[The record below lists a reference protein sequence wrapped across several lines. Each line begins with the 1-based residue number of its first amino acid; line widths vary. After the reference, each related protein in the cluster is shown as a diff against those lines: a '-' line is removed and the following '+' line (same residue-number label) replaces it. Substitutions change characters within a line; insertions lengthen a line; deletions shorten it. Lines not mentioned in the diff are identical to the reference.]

1 VSTPSPSRA
10 LLGNHAPSASP
21 SASPTACLQLTACCA
36 YCVDSSAK
44 SADLMQ
50 AATFYCHVG
59 EYDKARELVTE
70 VLEREQQ
77 NVAAQTLRGWIDL
90 LCGREAM
97 LNKSIGYFEG
107 AERSQDKGAV
117 LSSLLGKAQYWQRK
131 RTRSADEKMTN
142 LQNSL
147 DCLLNAYTQF
157 QWFLPALIE
166 NTKVLMM
173 MGKWTEA
180 QDTAMRV
187 LSSDERNVEALRFVV
202 FHLLAREGQYQS
214 AQRKLQELVELISR
228 HEPKNAAL
236 FYSVARTVARLSGR
250 DQGCLQL
257 SLRMA
262 RHARELQPQ
271 NSEYTA
277 EVGEQLLLLEQTAEA
292 GKTFRDATRL
302 DESNME
308 AHYGII
314 KCQILEG
321 NLEDAEQQLEFL
333 NEISMSV
340 GSNAALTHLSAM
352 IKWSKD
358 GNKAKSVALLQE
370 TVAVHVEGLEGMEI
384 GYEYFTTLD
393 PDLLVQIS
401 KEFLQHCPTE
411 PIAAGEDHDPTIDRA
426 IEALEIV
433 LKDVPGLIEAQL
445 LLAKTKYITN
455 DLDGAQKQIQ
465 QCLVLNPNYSEAN
478 VILAQIYLSQDQYK
492 DAMGALDQALA
503 HNFEIRDTPLYS
515 IIKAKVLE
523 SVGDMQEAC
532 DTLQGALELPG
543 IRAKSGG
550 KPVGMHERA
559 TIFVSLSQALLKLNK
574 PDEAQKVIQEAKGIF
589 MGTPEEMSVMIVDCD
604 VAIARGDF
612 RAAVGRLKAVPQD
625 SPHFVKARTTLADVY
640 LTQRNDKKRYIQ
652 CYEELAEQAPSAQ
665 TMIALG
671 EACLKVNEP
680 QQAIQNFE
688 NALQFNK
695 NDTGLRS
702 KIGKALVATHDYER
716 AKQYY
721 AEALAESP
729 SDTML
734 SLELA
739 SLYTR
744 LGRRMGALAYE
755 EAERVLEEAR
765 AALGVDDSISITN
778 CVKVHMMLAEL
789 HKERGNMEAATDAL
803 LQARTLQARLKS
815 EAPEVKAM
823 GTKICITLA
832 EYHRE
837 AAKTM
842 TGKEEQQQR
851 ALRFYNEALKHD
863 NANEQALLALAEL
876 HKERNEL
883 DQCQNQCVTL
893 LRIDSTNDT
902 ATMFLAELMFLKK
915 ETESAI
921 FHFQQLLEKR
931 PNYYVALETLLRLLR
946 HAGKLTEAQRYL
958 DLAESKAA
966 RPTREAGLQFCK
978 GLYNRFINNLN
989 EALHCFNLAR
999 KDQRW
1004 GPPARYHM
1012 VEIYLD
1018 PNKDAFLGEQEN
1030 GGTVEMNHIEDARR
1044 LLAEIVRR
1052 GRPEDK
1058 TKKDLLECYC
1068 MIATGNKQ
1076 NIDMALKQF
1085 QQIMGTDQD
1094 NVPAMLGMSVAFIRL
1109 KQQPKARNMLK
1120 RICKLDYKP
1129 EMVRAVLC

>member
-1 VSTPSPSRA
+1 
-10 LLGNHAPSASP
+10 
-21 SASPTACLQLTACCA
+21 
-36 YCVDSSAK
+36 
-44 SADLMQ
+44 MQ
-50 AATFYCHVG
+50 AATFYLHIE
-59 EYDKARELVTE
+59 EYDKARDLVTE
-70 VLEREQQ
+70 VLERERE
-77 NVAAQTLRGWIDL
+77 NVSAQALRGWIDL

-107 AERSQDKGAV
+107 AERGADKGAL
-117 LSSLLGKAQYWQRK
+117 LSALLGKAQYWQRK
-131 RTRSADEKMTN
+131 RTRMAEEKMAN

-147 DCLLNAYTQF
+147 DCLMNAYTQF

-166 NTKVLMM
+166 NAKVLMM

-180 QDTAMRV
+180 QDTALRV
-187 LSSDERNVEALRFVV
+187 LGSDERNVEALRFVV
-202 FHLLAREGQYQS
+202 FHLLAREGQYQN
-214 AQRKLQELVELISR
+214 AQKKLQQLVELISR

-236 FYSVARTVARLSGR
+236 FFNVARTVARLAGR
-250 DQGCLQL
+250 EQGCLQL

-262 RHARELQPQ
+262 RHARQLQPQ
-271 NSEYTA
+271 NSEYA
-277 EVGEQLLLLEQTAEA
+277 SEVGEQLLLLEQVAEA
-292 GKTFRDATRL
+292 SKSFRDATQL

-340 GSNAALTHLSAM
+340 GSNAALTHLSSM
-352 IKWSKD
+352 IKWAKD
-358 GNKAKSVALLQE
+358 KNKSRSVSLLQE
-370 TVAVHVEGLEGMEI
+370 TVELHVEGLEGLEM
-384 GYEYFTTLD
+384 GYGYFTALD
-393 PDLLVQIS
+393 PALLVQIA

-426 IEALEIV
+426 IEVLEIV
-433 LKDVPGLIEAQL
+433 LKDVPGLVEAQL

-455 DLDGAQKQIQ
+455 DLDGAQKQIM
-465 QCLVLNPNYSEAN
+465 QCLQLNPHYSEAN
-478 VILAQIYLSQDQYK
+478 VILAQIYLSGDQYK

-515 IIKAKVLE
+515 IIKAKTLE
-523 SVGDMQEAC
+523 SVGELQEAC
-532 DTLQGALELPG
+532 DTLQSALALPG
-543 IRAKSGG
+543 IREKSGGG
-550 KPVGMHERA
+550 KPVGLHERA
-559 TIFVSLSQALLKLNK
+559 TIFVSLAQVLLKLNRA
-574 PDEAQKVIQEAKGIF
+574 DEAQKVIQEGKGIF

-625 SPHFVKARTTLADVY
+625 SPHFVNARTTLADVY

-652 CYEELAEQAPSAQ
+652 CYEELAEQAPSAR
-665 TMIALG
+665 TKIALG
-671 EACLKVNEP
+671 DACLKVNEP
-680 QQAIQNFE
+680 QQAIKNFE
-688 NALQFNK
+688 DALQFDK
-695 NDTGLRS
+695 NDTGLRR

-721 AEALAESP
+721 AESLAESP
-729 SDTML
+729 ADTML

-739 SLYTR
+739 NLYTR
-744 LGRRMGALAYE
+744 LGRRVGPRAYE

-765 AALGVDDSISITN
+765 DALGSDDSISIAN
-778 CVKVHMMLAEL
+778 SVKVHMMLAEL
-789 HKERGNMEAATDAL
+789 HKERGNMQAATDAL
-803 LQARTLQARLKS
+803 LQARQSQARLKS
-815 EAPEVKAM
+815 ESAEVKTM
-823 GTKICITLA
+823 GTKICMTLA
-832 EYHRE
+832 EYHRD
-837 AAKTM
+837 ASKTM

-902 ATMFLAELMFLKK
+902 ATMYLAELMFLKK

-958 DLAESKAA
+958 DLAESKAT

-978 GLYNRFINNLN
+978 GLYNRYINNLN
-989 EALHCFNLAR
+989 EALHCFNLSR

-1030 GGTVEMNHIEDARR
+1030 GGTVDANHIEDARR

-1058 TKKDLLECYC
+1058 VKKDLLECYC

-1076 NIDMALKQF
+1076 NVEMALKQF
-1085 QQIMGTDQD
+1085 QNMMGSDVD
-1094 NVPAMLGMSVAFIRL
+1094 NVPAMLGMSVAHVRL

-1129 EMVRAVLC
+1129 EMVRHRCLY